1 MTAIEHAIL
10 ATIVLYFFHKWGE
23 WKGRRELVEDVIE
36 NTLDSLEQQG
46 YIVTEVNADG
56 EKELLKVQKR
66 Y

>member
-10 ATIVLYFFHKWGE
+10 ATIVLYVFHKWGE
-23 WKGRRELVEDVIE
+23 WKGRREIVEDVIE
-36 NTLDSLEQQG
+36 STLDSLEEQG